1 MPTLDFWTFLV
12 LLLIFTIVFCVWLY
26 FRNVNFFESDVYVS
40 IYYDPLAIILKW
52 KVVVFTRLPDTTEDI
67 TKEVLKKPDNY
78 NLWFEDE
85 ELAVRRGIALAN
97 KYNLEFRY
105 HES

>member
-1 MPTLDFWTFLV
+1 MTLDFWTFLV
-12 LLLIFTIVFCVWLY
+12 LLLIFTVVFCAWLY
-26 FRNVNFFESDVYVS
+26 LRNVNFFETDVYVS
-40 IYYDPLAIILKW
+40 VYYDPNYIILKW
-52 KVVVFTRLPDTTEDI
+52 KVVVFTQLPDTTEDI

-85 ELAVRRGIALAN
+85 EFAVRRGIELAN

>member
-1 MPTLDFWTFLV
+1 MNLDFWTFLV
-12 LLLIFTIVFCVWLY
+12 LLLIFTVVFCAWLY
-26 FRNVNFFESDVYVS
+26 LRNVNFFESDVYVS
-40 IYYDPLAIILKW
+40 VYYDPNAVILNW

-67 TKEVLKKPDNY
+67 TKDVLKKVDNY
-78 NLWFEDE
+78 NLWFENE
-85 ELAVRRGIALAN
+85 ELAVRRGIELAN